1 MSRILIVDDNEQN
14 LYMLE
19 VLLSANGFQ
28 VLSAPDGAEALS
40 MAQNSP
46 PDLIISDILMPVM
59 DGYAF
64 CRECKK
70 SDRLKNIPFIF
81 YTATFTEED
90 DRKLAL
96 SLGAD
101 LFLIKPLEPDEL
113 MTNVREV
120 LTAAETGT
128 SKGPPAGEEEDG
140 HFREYSE
147 ALFRKLQK
155 KMVDLEKTNRELE
168 REIRERKNA
177 EKELQQLNHA
187 LEERVAE
194 RTALIVATNEQLREE
209 VIRSQQAKE
218 EITLLNDV
226 LLKRT
231 ASLEMLNREL
241 EAFSSAVTHDLQAP
255 LRSIIGYTAIVR
267 EECGEAVGEPGLEY
281 IGRIE
286 RNVTRMNELIDAL
299 RGLSQASSATIH
311 PNMVDLSSIARE
323 ITSALHEGNPERQVT
338 FTIAEGVA
346 AEADRPLIRSALENL
361 LDNAWKYTRRK
372 ETARIEFGTIEN
384 DQRVYFVKDNGAGFD
399 MRYIS
404 KLFTP
409 FQRLHHQEEFEGTGV
424 GLATVQRI
432 IHRHGGNIW
441 AEGKEAEGATFYFTL
456 GPTVPDW
463 QIESISGTVSRQ

>member
-28 VLSAPDGAEALS
+28 VLSAPDGAEALA
-40 MAQNSP
+40 MAQDSP

-81 YTATFTEED
+81 YTATFTEDD

-101 LFLIKPLEPDEL
+101 CFLLKPTEPEEL
-113 MTNVREV
+113 MRIVRS
-120 LTAAETGT
+120 LLAATESGVR
-128 SKGPPAGEEEDG
+128 GGAPGEEDG
-140 HFREYSE
+140 YFREYSE

-168 REIRERKNA
+168 HEIRERKNA

-194 RTALIVATNEQLREE
+194 RTALLAATNEQLQEE

-218 EITLLNDV
+218 EIALLNDV

-311 PNMVDLSSIARE
+311 PNMVDLSSIAHE

-361 LDNAWKYTRRK
+361 LNNAWKYTRRK
-372 ETARIEFGTIEN
+372 ETARIEFGIFEN
-384 DQRVYFVKDNGAGFD
+384 EQRVYFIKDNGAGFD

-432 IHRHGGNIW
+432 VHRHGGSIW
-441 AEGKEAEGATFYFTL
+441 AEGKVAEGATFYFTL
-456 GPTVPDW
+456 GRVVPDW

>member
-28 VLSAPDGAEALS
+28 VLSAPNGAEALS
-40 MAQNSP
+40 MARNSP

-101 LFLIKPLEPDEL
+101 CFLLKPTEPEEL
-113 MTNVREV
+113 MRIVRS
-120 LTAAETGT
+120 LLAATESGVH
-128 SKGPPAGEEEDG
+128 GGAPGEEEEDG

-155 KMVDLEKTNRELE
+155 KMVDLEKTNHELE
-168 REIRERKNA
+168 HEIRERKNA

-194 RTALIVATNEQLREE
+194 RTALLAATNEQLREE
-209 VIRSQQAKE
+209 VTRSKQAQE
-218 EITLLNDV
+218 EIALLNDV

-255 LRSIIGYTAIVR
+255 LRSITGYTAIVR
-267 EECGEAVGEPGLEY
+267 EECGEAVGEAVLEY
-281 IGRIE
+281 LRRIE
-286 RNVTRMNELIDAL
+286 RNTSRMNELIDAL

-311 PNMVDLSSIARE
+311 PNMVDLSDIASE
-323 ITSALHEGNPERQVT
+323 IATALHEGNPERQVT
-338 FTIAEGVA
+338 FAIADGVA

-361 LDNAWKYTRRK
+361 LNNAWKYTRRK
-372 ETARIEFGTIEN
+372 ETARIEFGIIEN

-399 MRYIS
+399 MRYVS

-432 IHRHGGNIW
+432 VHRHGGNIW
-441 AEGKEAEGATFYFTL
+441 AEGKVEEGATFYFTL
-456 GPTVPDW
+456 GRAVPDW
-463 QIESISGTVSRQ
+463 QSEAAIGTVSH